1 MFKTINIVS
10 KLYNKREG
18 DKFLK
23 SNKSCNCSYCIN
35 NSEFDMPDEIVEAA
49 LSKNLVLFCG
59 AGISTESKLVL
70 KSSLYTDIFNEL
82 KNRSGIKSDLD
93 LSFSKLMSLY
103 TNTFFKGRQKLLI
116 KIKER
121 FDYIKSFPQLLDI
134 ATRFHREVSA
144 NPYIETIITTN
155 WDTYFEDFCDCSP
168 IVNDKD
174 CSLWDAFTK
183 RVFKVHGSINNVA
196 SIVATEEDYEDSYQ
210 NLANNLTGSMLK
222 SLLASKTVVFIGFSF
237 GDEDLNK
244 LFDIL
249 KEKLGNMSNQFYL
262 VTVDKNWENNEDKV
276 IIPIITDGTYF
287 VHQLNNIL
295 IDRGK
300 LFSKE
305 LYNYAEELLNIKKN
319 QHNEIINS
327 SVFFKD
333 IDQYPELLLSIAYQD
348 GIIHALEHCI
358 ANRNKGDYLIPGYL
372 EQKIALLKKYYS
384 YSLENEEYDSI
395 YFNFGYLTV
404 LISLLQYIRSNE
416 LEKIFMFKL
425 GEKYFETKD
434 ELFNDLQNGRDK
446 NRFEYCLN
454 IVNNLNNTVP
464 NFEPWLIWNDYNLI
478 KINSKSCI

>member
-1 MFKTINIVS
+1 M
-10 KLYNKREG
+10 
-18 DKFLK
+18 
-23 SNKSCNCSYCIN
+23 
-35 NSEFDMPDEIVEAA
+35 
-49 LSKNLVLFCG
+49 
-59 AGISTESKLVL
+59 
-70 KSSLYTDIFNEL
+70 
-82 KNRSGIKSDLD
+82 
-93 LSFSKLMSLY
+93 
-103 TNTFFKGRQKLLI
+103 
-116 KIKER
+116 
-121 FDYIKSFPQLLDI
+121 
-134 ATRFHREVSA
+134 
-144 NPYIETIITTN
+144 
-155 WDTYFEDFCDCSP
+155 
-168 IVNDKD
+168 
-174 CSLWDAFTK
+174 
-183 RVFKVHGSINNVA
+183 HGSINNVA
-196 SIVATEEDYEDSYQ
+196 SIVATEEDYEDSYH

-222 SLLASKTVVFIGFSF
+222 SLLVSKTVVFIGFSF

-249 KEKLGNMSNQFYL
+249 KEKLGNMGNQFYL
-262 VTVDKNWENNEDKV
+262 VTLDKKWENNENKG

-295 IDRGK
+295 IDKGK

-305 LYNYAEELLNIKKN
+305 LYKYAEELLNIKKI
-319 QHNEIINS
+319 QHNKIINS
-327 SVFFKD
+327 SVFFTD

-372 EQKIALLKKYYS
+372 EQKITLLKKYYS
-384 YSLENEEYDSI
+384 YSLEKEEYASI

-434 ELFNDLQNGRDK
+434 ELFSDLQNGRDK
-446 NRFEYCLN
+446 KRFEYCLN
-454 IVNNLNNTVP
+454 IVKDLNNTVP